1 MTQILIHQANCIATQ
16 DDDHREIRG
25 GSIWIENGLIKDIFE
40 PDRFEAEGQHLINSV
55 DQVIDARNHLVI
67 PGMVNCHHHMVQ
79 SLTRAYLPV
88 QNAELFSWLK
98 GLYPI
103 WANLRPEMV
112 QVASKVAMAE
122 LLMSGCTTSSDHLY
136 IYPNGVNLED
146 SIQGAKATGLRF
158 VATRGSMSVGQS
170 KGGLPPDHVVEQE
183 EAILKET
190 QRLIEKWHDDQH
202 GSMLNIS
209 VAPCSPFTVSE
220 SLMKESAQLARS
232 YGVRL
237 HTHLAENDHDIAYT
251 LEKFNCTPT
260 QYVEKLGWVGHD
272 VWHAHCVK
280 IDAPGIDLFSKTQTS
295 IAHCPCSNMRL
306 ASGILPLRKLLDAQ
320 VNVGLGVDGSASN
333 DGAHMLSEA
342 RQAMLLARVAKS
354 LEPFGCDTGPQEMT
368 PRDALRVATRGGAQ
382 TLGRSDIGQI
392 TQGYCADLALFRTDT
407 LPMAGG
413 SVHDPVGALLLCSS
427 QMSDYTIVNGRVV
440 VDKGEFKPFE
450 LEPVTQRHN
459 ELALELTH
467 GVL

>member
-1 MTQILIHQANCIATQ
+1 MSQILIHQAHCISTQ
-16 DDDHREIRG
+16 DHQDRELRG
-25 GSIWIENGLIKDIFE
+25 ASILIEDGLIKE
-40 PDRFEAEGQHLINSV
+40 VFEAKQFEERGQHLLSKV
-55 DQVIDARNHLVI
+55 DQVIDAKNHLVI

-88 QNAELFSWLK
+88 QNAELFSWLR

-146 SIQGAKATGLRF
+146 SIEAAKATGIRF
-158 VATRGSMSVGQS
+158 TATRGSMSVGQS
-170 KGGLPPDHVVEQE
+170 KGGLPPDRVVESE
-183 EAILKET
+183 EFILKET
-190 QRLIEKWHDDQH
+190 QRLIEKWHDARH

-220 SLMKESAQLARS
+220 SLMEQSAKLARAF
-232 YGVRL
+232 GVRL

-251 LEKFNCTPT
+251 KEKFNCTPT
-260 QYVEKLGWVGHD
+260 QYVERLGWVGED

-280 IDAPGIDLFSKTQTS
+280 IDAQGIDLFAKTRTS

-306 ASGILPLRKLLDAQ
+306 ASGILPLRKILNAN

-333 DGAHMLSEA
+333 DGAHMLAEA

-368 PRDALRVATRGGAQ
+368 ARDALKVATRGGAK
-382 TLGRSDIGQI
+382 TLGREDIGQI
-392 TQGYCADLALFRTDT
+392 SPGFCADLALYRTDT

-413 SVHDPVGALLLCSS
+413 SVHDPVGALMLCSS
-427 QMSDYTIVNGRVV
+427 QLTDYTIVNGRVL
-440 VDKGEFKPFE
+440 VDKGEFNPFD
-450 LEPVTQRHN
+450 LEPTVRRHN
-459 ELALELTH
+459 ELALELTT
-467 GVL
+467 L

>member
-1 MTQILIHQANCIATQ
+1 MSQILIHQAHCISTQ
-16 DDDHREIRG
+16 DHQDRELRG
-25 GSIWIENGLIKDIFE
+25 ASILIEDGLIKE
-40 PDRFEAEGQHLINSV
+40 VFEAKQFEERGQHLLSKV
-55 DQVIDARNHLVI
+55 DQVIDAKNHLVI

-88 QNAELFSWLK
+88 QNAELFSWLR

-146 SIQGAKATGLRF
+146 SIEAAKATGIRF
-158 VATRGSMSVGQS
+158 TATRGSMSVGQS
-170 KGGLPPDHVVEQE
+170 KGGLPPDRVVESE
-183 EAILKET
+183 EFILKET
-190 QRLIEKWHDDQH
+190 QRLIEKWHDARH
-202 GSMLNIS
+202 GSMLNVS

-220 SLMKESAQLARS
+220 SLMEQSAKLARAL
-232 YGVRL
+232 GVRL

-251 LEKFNCTPT
+251 KEKFNCTPT
-260 QYVEKLGWVGHD
+260 QYVERLGWVGED

-280 IDAPGIDLFSKTQTS
+280 IDAQGIDLFAKTRTS

-306 ASGILPLRKLLDAQ
+306 ASGILPLRKILNAN
-320 VNVGLGVDGSASN
+320 VSVGLGVDGSASN
-333 DGAHMLSEA
+333 DGAHMLAEA

-368 PRDALRVATRGGAQ
+368 ARDALKVATRGGAK
-382 TLGRSDIGQI
+382 TLGREDIGQI
-392 TQGYCADLALFRTDT
+392 SPGFCADLALYRTDT

-413 SVHDPVGALLLCSS
+413 SVHDPVGALMLCSS
-427 QMSDYTIVNGRVV
+427 QLTDYTIVNGRVL
-440 VDKGEFKPFE
+440 VDKGEFKPFD
-450 LEPVTQRHN
+450 LEPTVRLHN
-459 ELALELTH
+459 ELALELTT
-467 GVL
+467 L

>member
-1 MTQILIHQANCIATQ
+1 MSQILIHQAHCISTQ
-16 DDDHREIRG
+16 DHQDRELRG
-25 GSIWIENGLIKDIFE
+25 ASILIEDGLIKE
-40 PDRFEAEGQHLINSV
+40 VFEAKQFEERGQHLLSKV
-55 DQVIDARNHLVI
+55 DQVIDAKNHLVI

-88 QNAELFSWLK
+88 QNAELFSWLR

-146 SIQGAKATGLRF
+146 SIEAAKATGIRF
-158 VATRGSMSVGQS
+158 TATRGSMSVGQS
-170 KGGLPPDHVVEQE
+170 KGGLPPDRVVESE
-183 EAILKET
+183 EFILKET
-190 QRLIEKWHDDQH
+190 QRLIEKWHDARH
-202 GSMLNIS
+202 GSMLNVS

-220 SLMKESAQLARS
+220 SLMEQSAKLARAL
-232 YGVRL
+232 GVRL

-251 LEKFNCTPT
+251 KEKFNCTPT
-260 QYVEKLGWVGHD
+260 QYVERLGWVGED

-280 IDAPGIDLFSKTQTS
+280 IDAQGIDLFAKTRTS

-306 ASGILPLRKLLDAQ
+306 ASGILPLRKIINAN
-320 VNVGLGVDGSASN
+320 VSVGLGVDGSASN
-333 DGAHMLSEA
+333 DGAHMLAEA

-368 PRDALRVATRGGAQ
+368 ARDALKVATRGGAK
-382 TLGRSDIGQI
+382 TLGREDIGQI
-392 TQGYCADLALFRTDT
+392 SPGFCADLALYRTDT

-413 SVHDPVGALLLCSS
+413 SVHDPVGALMLCSS
-427 QMSDYTIVNGRVV
+427 QLTDYTIVNGRVL
-440 VDKGEFKPFE
+440 VDKGEFKPFD
-450 LEPVTQRHN
+450 LEPTVRLHN
-459 ELALELTH
+459 ELALELTT
-467 GVL
+467 L

>member
-1 MTQILIHQANCIATQ
+1 MSQILIHQAHCISTQ
-16 DDDHREIRG
+16 DHQDRELRG
-25 GSIWIENGLIKDIFE
+25 ASILIEDGLIKE
-40 PDRFEAEGQHLINSV
+40 VFEAKQFEERGQHLLSKV
-55 DQVIDARNHLVI
+55 DQVIDAKNHLVI

-88 QNAELFSWLK
+88 QNAELFSWLR

-146 SIQGAKATGLRF
+146 SIEAAKATGIRF
-158 VATRGSMSVGQS
+158 TATRGSMSVGQS
-170 KGGLPPDHVVEQE
+170 KGGLPPDRVVESE
-183 EAILKET
+183 EFILKET
-190 QRLIEKWHDDQH
+190 QRLIEKWHDSRH

-220 SLMKESAQLARS
+220 SLMEQSAKLARAF
-232 YGVRL
+232 GVRL

-251 LEKFNCTPT
+251 KEKFNCTPT
-260 QYVEKLGWVGHD
+260 QYVERLGWVGED

-280 IDAPGIDLFSKTQTS
+280 IDAQGIDLFAKTRTS

-306 ASGILPLRKLLDAQ
+306 ASGILPLRKILNAN

-333 DGAHMLSEA
+333 DGAHMLAEA

-368 PRDALRVATRGGAQ
+368 ARDALKVATRGGAK
-382 TLGRSDIGQI
+382 TLGREDIGQI
-392 TQGYCADLALFRTDT
+392 SPGFCADLALYRTDT

-413 SVHDPVGALLLCSS
+413 SVHDPVGALMLCSS
-427 QMSDYTIVNGRVV
+427 QLTDYTIVNGRVL
-440 VDKGEFKPFE
+440 VDKGEFKPFD
-450 LEPVTQRHN
+450 LEPTVRRHN
-459 ELALELTH
+459 ELALELTT
-467 GVL
+467 L